1 MNVDFYREMLGSV
14 RPNAQSQSAS
24 QYEPAQRQQDPVFD
38 EQREISRDVADALGM
53 PDMPQRGQYSGES
66 MDSMGLSGQRD
77 SYDSFMG
84 RYGAQQEPQPTSYDD
99 FSSPTGMTD
108 YGDYRS
114 AYDLL
119 PRDYTSNSMVDAQPM
134 NSEAMGDQ
142 RTYQAN
148 SPESYDYVLG
158 DRT

>member
-14 RPNAQSQSAS
+14 RPNAQSQSAQ
-24 QYEPAQRQQDPVFD
+24 QYEPAQRQQDPMY
-38 EQREISRDVADALGM
+38 EAAREISRDVADALGM
-53 PDMPQRGQYSGES
+53 PDMQQRGQYSSDG

-84 RYGAQQEPQPTSYDD
+84 QYGAQQEQQAVSYDE

-119 PRDYTSNSMVDAQPM
+119 PRDYTSNSAVDVPQM
-134 NSEAMGDQ
+134 NNEATGDQ